1 MAYSS
6 GSEDEFPDVNMI
18 VQKYQVKVQGNR
30 EGGSGSSRS
39 SSRSSNSKET
49 VSATEFSSKT
59 ARNSRMREQAEPD
72 LPSAAT
78 GKATPLRR
86 RKLGQVQTKDDS
98 LFKPWTK
105 LDGDRGTGS
114 GVIKSKASR
123 VRSREE
129 SADFKLNSVR
139 EVSDRLPPRT
149 REAKS
154 TTHFSSEEPNDSP
167 EQPKRSRRLVS
178 RGALKLKRSGSTE
191 VEKSEATS
199 SESEAESE
207 EPEEDLEPSDDGL
220 SDFIVSS
227 DSETEEEDSNSD
239 SDIFVTPPTRRS
251 KSPSGSRQKHLKLLP
266 SSKEPTKNDTRSRGR
281 TTNSDQPKVTDPIK
295 RPSRQS
301 AEDRTESK
309 TAKEKPKKNLEDAF
323 QKLQIFN
330 EESDSD
336 DTKVKSN
343 KNRTIEP
350 STPRK
355 TKLPASPSKGPS
367 IPESPWKPEN
377 IEFWDP
383 EVNFAWIDK
392 HSPPKRGNP
401 EGKKKLDLTG
411 GMPDSSTKAEM
422 KRRYGNSP
430 EKRDAKKAFDA
441 IKESLARD
449 FLQELDKR
457 ITDGRLAQMTEATG
471 GLRIVWS
478 KTLLTTAGRAHWKC
492 KTVTTMTSSRNKGA
506 PDAGGVPT
514 TTATTTQHQ
523 HQASIE
529 LASKVLANRADL
541 LNTVAHEFCHLAVF
555 MLDGGKPKSAHGPE
569 FKAWGRRC
577 GAAFADRGIEVTTKH
592 SYEIEY
598 KYIWRCAGCAIEVK
612 RHSKSVDPARQ
623 RCGACLGVLVQ
634 VKPTPRGGGGSG
646 VDGGDKDGPVVGG
659 GAGMAEG
666 GLQKTK
672 KKQSAWQ
679 EFMAKEMKVLTQ
691 TNKGMSLKDRMAI
704 VSARWQEQQKTVKS
718 LASAV
723 EVLEIDGDSDESAK
737 GKGKETSKVTA
748 TAGYDLFA

>member
-1 MAYSS
+1 MRDQ
-6 GSEDEFPDVNMI
+6 SEL
-18 VQKYQVKVQGNR
+18 
-30 EGGSGSSRS
+30 
-39 SSRSSNSKET
+39 
-49 VSATEFSSKT
+49 
-59 ARNSRMREQAEPD
+59 D
-72 LPSAAT
+72 LSSAAT
-78 GKATPLRR
+78 VKATPLRR

-98 LFKPWTK
+98 LFKPWTE
-105 LDGDRGTGS
+105 LDDDRGSGR

-123 VRSREE
+123 VGSREE
-129 SADFKLNSVR
+129 SADFKLNSIG
-139 EVSDRLPPRT
+139 EVSDRLPPKT
-149 REAKS
+149 REVKS
-154 TTHFSSEEPNDSP
+154 TSSSNEEPNDSP

-178 RGALKLKRSGSTE
+178 RGALRLKRRGSAE
-191 VEKSEATS
+191 LEKSEAIS
-199 SESEAESE
+199 SESETESE
-207 EPEEDLEPSDDGL
+207 EPEDDFEASDDGL

-227 DSETEEEDSNSD
+227 DSETEEEDSASD

-251 KSPSGSRQKHLKLLP
+251 KSPTGSRQKPLRLLP
-266 SSKEPTKNDTRSRGR
+266 SSKEPIKIDARSRGR
-281 TTNSDQPKVTDPIK
+281 TTKPDVSKATDPIK
-295 RPSRQS
+295 RPARQS
-301 AEDRTESK
+301 AEDETRSK
-309 TAKEKPKKNLEDAF
+309 TTKGKPKKNLEDAF

-336 DTKVKSN
+336 DTKTKGN
-343 KNRTIEP
+343 KNQTLEP
-350 STPRK
+350 STPKK
-355 TKLPASPSKGPS
+355 TKLPPSPSKGPS

-392 HSPPKRGNP
+392 HSPPKRGSP

-411 GMPDSSTKAEM
+411 GKPDNSTKAEM

-441 IKESLARD
+441 VKESLARD

-457 ITDGRLAQMTEATG
+457 ITGGRLAQMTEATG

-478 KTLLTTAGRAHWKC
+478 NTLLTTAGRAHWKC
-492 KTVTTMTSSRNKGA
+492 KTVTTMTSSRTKGA
-506 PDAGGVPT
+506 PDTGGIPT
-514 TTATTTQHQ
+514 TTTTTTTTTTATTTTQHQ

-598 KYIWRCAGCAIEVK
+598 KYIWRCAGCAVEVK
-612 RHSKSVDPARQ
+612 RHSKSVDPVRQ

-634 VKPTPRGGGGSG
+634 VKPTPRGGGGG
-646 VDGGDKDGPVVGG
+646 GDGGDKDGLALGGVGVG
-659 GAGMAEG
+659 EG
-666 GLQKTK
+666 GPQKTK

-704 VSARWQEQQKTVKS
+704 VSARWQEQQRQNKTVKG
-718 LASAV
+718 LAGAV
-723 EVLEIDGDSDESAK
+723 EVLEIDGDDDDEGAK
-737 GKGKETSKVTA
+737 GKGKDTGKVA
-748 TAGYDLFA
+748 TAASYDLFA